1 MIPNIIFMSY
11 SVGQDSR
18 HEGKATVLR
27 DFHDGFRPASY
38 IQTVRAPNK
47 HMTATEEEMW
57 PCDECLWFSLMYAAT
72 GGSTDRPGEGRCF
85 YQPSF
90 RKATLSRSTE
100 DKRIHKLSEVSSES
114 WAARQQT
121 DKESGQT
128 DSVLPELHLLTHL
141 PGLCILS
148 SILTR
153 EDNQRHTC

>member
-27 DFHDGFRPASY
+27 DFNN
-38 IQTVRAPNK
+38 VRAPNK
-47 HMTATEEEMW
+47 QQKKKCDPLMSVCGFLWCLQQQEE
-57 PCDECLWFSLMYAAT
+57 AQT
-72 GGSTDRPGEGRCF
+72 GPGSRCF

-90 RKATLSRSTE
+90 RKATLSRSTSASPSCQKCPE
-100 DKRIHKLSEVSSES
+100 KAEQPLS
-114 WAARQQT
+114 RQ
-121 DKESGQT
+121 KESRQT

-141 PGLCILS
+141 PGLCIS
-148 SILTR
+148 GSILPR